1 MPYCIAIGMSLA
13 IHCITGAS
21 RETDLTALLLHVFA
35 LHAGRWKAVTVAVK
49 IIEHS
54 ERSPGTASSG
64 GKRIN
69 IVRESLL
76 ATQMSH
82 PNIVSRRAT
91 AAATAAAAAV
101 PLHNGSSS
109 ASMANVDVVS

>member
-1 MPYCIAIGMSLA
+1 
-13 IHCITGAS
+13 
-21 RETDLTALLLHVFA
+21 
-35 LHAGRWKAVTVAVK
+35 VAVK

-69 IVRESLL
+69 IGRESLL

-82 PNIVSRRAT
+82 PNIVSTTVQLAARHLLLFACRNMMLCALLCWWWMRT
-91 AAATAAAAAV
+91 AAHGSCGLAHRTLQSNMVKAV
-101 PLHNGSSS
+101 HNS
-109 ASMANVDVVS
+109 